1 MIELKPL
8 KESRMAHCISVAK
21 LCYDFAIAHNYDP
34 MKAYLCGI
42 FHDIARE
49 IPSKSAIAL
58 AKERGIPVGKE
69 EEAEPLLLHGA
80 LAAAVMKENY
90 HIDDEEMLHAV
101 SAHTVGDETM
111 GILDRIVFLADK
123 TEPRRSYEGV
133 DALREMG
140 FVDLDGA
147 FYIALSNEIA
157 YCEARGYAVHPKT
170 VALKNI
176 LDQERRK

>member
-1 MIELKPL
+1 MIKLKPL

-21 LCYDFAIAHNYDP
+21 LCYDLAVAHHYDP

-49 IPSKSAIAL
+49 IPPEAAIAL
-58 AKERGIPVGKE
+58 AKERDIPLGKE
-69 EEAEPLLLHGA
+69 EEEEPLLLHGV

-101 SAHTVGDETM
+101 SVHTVGDETM
-111 GILDRIVFLADK
+111 GVLDRIVFLADK

-133 DALREMG
+133 DALREMSY
-140 FVDLDGA
+140 VDLDAA
-147 FYIALSNEIA
+147 FYKVLSNEID
-157 YCEARGYAVHPKT
+157 YCQECGYTVHPKT